1 MKMKAKDLNLIAL
14 FAALTAIGA
23 FINIPVPYV
32 PFTLQFLFCALGAI
46 LLGSKRGMTAQLLYI
61 IVGLVGIP
69 VFTKGGGPQYIFQPT
84 FGYLIGLIFGAF
96 AIGKTIEALKAVNFK
111 TVLIS
116 TLLGL
121 SVIYVFGV
129 GYLYLIQNFYLGQ
142 TMSLSHA
149 IYTGAILC
157 LGGDI
162 TKSIVIALVAP
173 VVVRTLKKNGLLT
186 ESYSGVS

>member
-1 MKMKAKDLNLIAL
+1 MKMKARDLNLIAL

-46 LLGSKRGMTAQLLYI
+46 LLGSKRGMIAQLLYI
-61 IVGLVGIP
+61 IVGLIGIP

-84 FGYLIGLIFGAF
+84 FGYLIGLIAGAF
-96 AIGKTIEALKAVNFK
+96 VIGKTIEILKVVNFK

-116 TLLGL
+116 TFLGL

-142 TMSLSHA
+142 TMSMIHA

-162 TKSIVIALVAP
+162 AKSIVISLVAP
-173 VVVRTLKKNGLLT
+173 VVIRMLKKNGLLV
-186 ESYSGVS
+186 ERYNGAS